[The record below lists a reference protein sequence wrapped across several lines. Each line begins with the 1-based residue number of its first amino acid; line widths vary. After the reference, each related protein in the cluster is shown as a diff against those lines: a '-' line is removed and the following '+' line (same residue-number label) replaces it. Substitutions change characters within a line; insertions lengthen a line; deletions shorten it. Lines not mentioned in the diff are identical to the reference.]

1 MNTVIIV
8 AGLAGLAIA
17 AYAIVDLTVFSVRR
31 HRVLDVAIVVAAAAA
46 TIAALLVW
54 GDRLLQ

>member
-8 AGLAGLAIA
+8 AGVAGLAIA
-17 AYAIVDLTVFSVRR
+17 AYAFIDLTVSSVRR
-31 HRVLDVAIVVAAAAA
+31 RRVLDIAIVVAAAAA
-46 TIAALLVW
+46 TIASLLVW